1 MRFVFFRIDLERWLI
16 WFVFLF
22 SIYFIGRVAVLLG
35 VEEDLGF
42 VLFLLDESFFLVFFI
57 LWGWGRKEFLC

>member
-22 SIYFIGRVAVLLG
+22 GIYFIGRVAVLLG